1 MPIYLYLPFYL
12 KKLQIPNNQLF
23 KTKIFD
29 KLIFIKENSLQT
41 NNAIQKF

>member
-29 KLIFIKENSLQT
+29 KHNLFAKRFPL
-41 NNAIQKF
+41 